1 MVSDGEASQVRP
13 AVQGMHLSA
22 ADRAARILTG
32 ERLQDLYRV
41 GRRRGLYARV
51 RGGSL
56 WHLTRAGDRCQ
67 YETALRFEGQSVF
80 AREAAGAQQ
89 LWRSGSKGAE
99 HRPAY
104 RP

>member
-1 MVSDGEASQVRP
+1 MASDGEASQVRP
-13 AVQGMHLSA
+13 ADQGMHLSA
-22 ADRAARILTG
+22 AGRAARILTG

-56 WHLTRAGDRCQ
+56 RYPARAGDRLQ
-67 YETALRFEGQSVF
+67 RETALRFERRPGF

-89 LWRSGSKGAE
+89 LWRSAIPTAIS
-99 HRPAY
+99 P
-104 RP
+104 